1 MTWTYAV
8 KRFSYMLLLLVLSS
22 ILSFVI
28 INLPPGDYLTSYLMT
43 LEAAGSDT

>member
-28 INLPPGDYLTSYLMT
+28 INLPPGDRKSVV
-43 LEAAGSDT
+43 